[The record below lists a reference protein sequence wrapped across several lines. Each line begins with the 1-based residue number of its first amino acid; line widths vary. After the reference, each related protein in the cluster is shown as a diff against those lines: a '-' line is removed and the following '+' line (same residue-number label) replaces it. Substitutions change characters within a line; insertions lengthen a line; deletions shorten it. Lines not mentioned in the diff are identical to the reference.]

1 MFAKHPACRLCVS
14 VSLICVFLLE
24 GSLAA
29 DLDNQG
35 SNSEAIA
42 HGRKTFERNCVFC
55 HGPEGTGGKV
65 KALRGSMLTPDQMFQ
80 TISNGKIMGG
90 NVMPAWK
97 NSLSVDEIRQLT
109 AYVASLRDSPI
120 QE

>member
-1 MFAKHPACRLCVS
+1 MVAKRLAGRLCA
-14 VSLICVFLLE
+14 SLVCALLLG

-29 DLDNQG
+29 DLESKDGNG
-35 SNSEAIA
+35 EAIS
-42 HGRKTFERNCVFC
+42 HGKKAFERNCIFC

-65 KALRGSMLTPDQMFQ
+65 KALRSSMLTPDQIVQ

-97 NSLSVDEIRQLT
+97 HSLTVDEIRQLA
-109 AYVASLRDSPI
+109 AYVAALRDSPI
-120 QE
+120 QK